1 MYMWFVAHKQVPG
14 KLTTEQH
21 GLIQTISSTCLQNV
35 LLQLSDISSYLTRL
49 IFKLLPKSPISLISQ
64 KKSRVHLTGQK
75 YSFFWVSASTRFSG
89 SSCHRKARCPFF
101 TPMDHSPCLVPSS
114 PALAAGA
121 RSGFRAWSGCLL
133 LPVTRSFSAET
144 PEIWQELPSFPQ
156 NLQHCSKDSPGHEA
170 ALLWETKN

>member
-1 MYMWFVAHKQVPG
+1 MWFVAHKQVPG

-21 GLIQTISSTCLQNV
+21 GLIQTISFTCLQNF
-35 LLQLSDISSYLTRL
+35 LLQLSDISSYLARL
-49 IFKLLPKSPISLISQ
+49 ISKLLPKSPTSLLSQ
-64 KKSRVHLTGQK
+64 KKSRVYLTGQK
-75 YSFFWVSASTRFSG
+75 YHFFWVSASTRFSG

-133 LPVTRSFSAET
+133 LRVTRSFSAET
-144 PEIWQELPSFPQ
+144 PEFWQKLPSLPQ
-156 NLQHCSKDSPGHEA
+156 YLQHCSKDSPGHGTA
-170 ALLWETKN
+170 PVLETKN